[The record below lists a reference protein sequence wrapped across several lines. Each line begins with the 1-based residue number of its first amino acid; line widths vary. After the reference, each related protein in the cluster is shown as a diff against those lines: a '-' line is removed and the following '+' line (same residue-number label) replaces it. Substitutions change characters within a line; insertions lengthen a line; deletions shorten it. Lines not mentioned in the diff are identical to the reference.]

1 MNETTIAAISTFPA
15 ESAIGILR
23 LSGPDASAILSK
35 IVSYKN
41 PGVTVMSAEPR
52 RTYLCSVGDGSMVFD
67 EAMVTVFRAP
77 HSYTGEDMSE
87 LSCHG
92 NPFILSLLLN
102 AMVSN
107 GACPAAAGEFT
118 RRAFLNG
125 KIDLSQAEAV
135 ADIIGA
141 KNEAALSL
149 ALKQLDGA
157 EKTAI
162 KKLKDSLTELITL
175 LELEIDFAH
184 EDTAKT
190 THEQASADLNR
201 VIIQVRDMIASA
213 DEGIMIKEGVK
224 TVITGKPNAGKS
236 SLLNA
241 LLKKNRAIV
250 THIPGTTRDVIED
263 SLSIDGIS
271 FRLFDTA
278 GIRGSDNLVELEG
291 IRRAKEAAVDADL
304 IIFVVDGSA
313 DLSAEDAALYSEVA
327 GKNIIIAVN
336 KTDLQTRLTAEN
348 TEKFFNAKDV
358 PVLMVSALDISTIT
372 PLTNLMKNI
381 IIRNSGKNGLNDILV
396 ANLRHKQALILAL
409 QSLDS
414 AEAALKKKMSYEFA
428 ASDLN
433 SAVIRLSEIT
443 GEISNE
449 DVLENIFG
457 KFCIG
462 K

>member
-1 MNETTIAAISTFPA
+1 V
-15 ESAIGILR
+15 
-23 LSGPDASAILSK
+23 
-35 IVSYKN
+35 VSYKN
-41 PGVTVMSAEPR
+41 SGVTAVSAESR
-52 RTYLCSVGDGSMVFD
+52 RTYLCCVGDGSRVFD

-77 HSYTGEDMSE
+77 NSYTGENMAE

-102 AMVSN
+102 AAVSN

-135 ADIIGA
+135 ADIISA

-175 LELEIDFAH
+175 LEVEIDFAH
-184 EDTAKT
+184 EDTART
-190 THEQASADLNR
+190 THEQAAAGLNR
-201 VIIQVRDMIASA
+201 IIIQVRNMIASA
-213 DEGIMIKEGVK
+213 DEGIMVKEGVR
-224 TVITGKPNAGKS
+224 TVITGRPNAGKS

-278 GIRGSDNLVELEG
+278 GIRSSDNPVELEG
-291 IRRAKEAAVDADL
+291 IRRAKEAVCDADL
-304 IIFVVDGSA
+304 VIFVVDGSA
-313 DLSAEDAALYSEVA
+313 ELSAEDALLYSEIN
-327 GKNIIIAVN
+327 GKNTIIAVN
-336 KTDLQTRLTAEN
+336 KSDLQPKLTAKNAKE
-348 TEKFFNAKDV
+348 FFNANGV
-358 PVLMVSALDISTIT
+358 PVLMISAVNVSTIT
-372 PLTNLMKNI
+372 PLTNLMKNTI
-381 IIRNSGKNGLNDILV
+381 MSRKNGSGLNDILV

-414 AEAALKKKMSYEFA
+414 AEASLKKKMSYEFA

-433 SAVIRLSEIT
+433 SAMIRLSEIT